1 MNQGVNKMLHA
12 FSRAEMLIG
21 AQALQKLKDSKVA
34 VFGIGGVGA
43 FAVEA
48 LTRSG
53 VGSFVLIDDD
63 VVCLTNLNRQLHA
76 TLETLGRP
84 KVEVMKE
91 RILSINPDAEVVTR
105 QEFYT
110 VESGRKL
117 LQSDYDYVVDAV
129 DTVSAKIDLAVR
141 CTEMRIPIISSM
153 GAGNKLDPTRF
164 QVDDLFHTS
173 VDPLAKVMRRELR
186 KRGIGSLKVV
196 YSTEPPLTP
205 QVTALDL
212 ARESNTV
219 SRRGEGV
226 RRSVPGSISFVPA
239 VAGLIL
245 GGEVVKDLIGWDNS
259 QRRGKNNE

>member
-1 MNQGVNKMLHA
+1 MLHA

-21 AQALQKLKDSKVA
+21 AQALQKLKNSKVA

-48 LTRSG
+48 LARSG

-91 RILSINPDAEVVTR
+91 RILSINPDAKVVTR

-117 LQSDYDYVVDAV
+117 LQSD
-129 DTVSAKIDLAVR
+129 
-141 CTEMRIPIISSM
+141 
-153 GAGNKLDPTRF
+153 
-164 QVDDLFHTS
+164 
-173 VDPLAKVMRRELR
+173 
-186 KRGIGSLKVV
+186 
-196 YSTEPPLTP
+196 
-205 QVTALDL
+205 
-212 ARESNTV
+212 
-219 SRRGEGV
+219 
-226 RRSVPGSISFVPA
+226 
-239 VAGLIL
+239 LIM
-245 GGEVVKDLIGWDNS
+245 
-259 QRRGKNNE
+259 